1 MKLRSPARRRNA
13 CRRTRRRGAH
23 SRTIRFFAVTQPE
36 TPSPP
41 TKPPSRRLIWLLT
54 VATGA
59 SVANLY
65 YNQPLLSSIARTFGA
80 SPRAAGAI
88 ATLTQAGYAV
98 GLLLFVPLG
107 DIMDRRRLI
116 TFLLCLVAV
125 GLLVTG
131 LGPTLSVVMA
141 ASFAIGVTTVVPQLI
156 LPFAAGLAPPAMRGR
171 IVGQVVSGLLVG
183 ILAGR
188 AVAGVVGAVAGWRAM
203 YLLASA
209 AMLSLAVLLWRTLP
223 SARPAATASYGS
235 LIRSLGTLFR
245 GEPVIRDAALLGAL
259 TFAAFS
265 AFWTTLAFRLQ
276 EPPLH
281 SGSAMAGSYGL
292 IGLVGAGVAPLA
304 GRMADK
310 QHPRRTVGFALL
322 GNVAAWLVMLAVGH
336 TLWGLAIGVLLL
348 DAATQA
354 AQVSNQ
360 ARVYALPTYAHNRLN
375 TIYMVCYFIGGAT
388 GSALAVVAW
397 DAFRWAG
404 VCAIALGSLMTAYAV
419 YFARRAEPGL

>member
-1 MKLRSPARRRNA
+1 
-13 CRRTRRRGAH
+13 
-23 SRTIRFFAVTQPE
+23 VTQPD
-36 TPSPP
+36 TPTHP

-65 YNQPLLSSIARTFGA
+65 YNQPLLSSIAQTFHA
-80 SPRAAGAI
+80 TPRAAGGI

-107 DIMDRRRLI
+107 DIVERRRLI
-116 TFLLCLVAV
+116 TLLLCLVA
-125 GLLVTG
+125 GALLIVG
-131 LGPTLSVVMA
+131 LGPTLHVVMA
-141 ASFAIGVTTVVPQLI
+141 ASFAVGVTTVVPQLL

-188 AVAGVVGAVAGWRAM
+188 AVAGIVGDVAGWRAM
-203 YLLASA
+203 YLGASA
-209 AMLSLAVLLWRTLP
+209 AMLLLAVVLWRALP
-223 SARPAATASYGS
+223 AVKPVATASYGS
-235 LIRSLGTLFR
+235 LIRSIGTLFR
-245 GEPVIRDAALLGAL
+245 GEPVIRDAALLGGL

-292 IGLVGAGVAPLA
+292 IGLVGAAIAPLA
-304 GRMADK
+304 GRTADRT
-310 QHPRRTVGFALL
+310 HPRRTVGFALL
-322 GNVAAWLVMLAVGH
+322 GNVVAWLVLLVFGH
-336 TLWGLAIGVLLL
+336 TLWGIAIGVLLL

-360 ARVYALPTYAHNRLN
+360 ARVYALPTHAHNRLN
-375 TIYMVCYFIGGAT
+375 TIYMVGYFIGGAA

-397 DAFRWAG
+397 DGFRWRG
-404 VCAIALGSLMTAYAV
+404 VCAVALGSLLTAYAV
-419 YFARRAEPGL
+419 YFARSNEPGL

>member
-1 MKLRSPARRRNA
+1 
-13 CRRTRRRGAH
+13 
-23 SRTIRFFAVTQPE
+23 VTQPD
-36 TPSPP
+36 TPAQP

-54 VATGA
+54 VGTGA

-65 YNQPLLSSIARTFGA
+65 YNQPLLSSIARTFHA
-80 SPRAAGAI
+80 TPRAAGAI

-107 DIMDRRRLI
+107 DIVERRRLI
-116 TFLLCLVAV
+116 TLLLCLVA
-125 GLLVTG
+125 GALLIAG
-131 LGPTLSVVMA
+131 LGPTLSIVMA
-141 ASFAIGVTTVVPQLI
+141 ASFAVGVTTVVPQLL
-156 LPFAAGLAPPAMRGR
+156 LPLAAGLAPAAMRGR

-188 AVAGVVGAVAGWRAM
+188 AVAGVVGDVAGWRVM
-203 YLLASA
+203 FLGASA
-209 AMLSLAVLLWRTLP
+209 AMLLLAVVLWRALP
-223 SARPAATASYGS
+223 EVRPATTASYGS
-235 LIRSLGTLFR
+235 LIRSIGMLFR

-292 IGLVGAGVAPLA
+292 IGLAGAAVAPLA
-304 GRMADK
+304 GRIADK
-310 QHPRRTVGFALL
+310 THPRRTVGLALL
-322 GNVAAWLVMLAVGH
+322 GNIAAWLVLLLLGH
-336 TLWGLAIGVLLL
+336 TLWGIAIGVLLL

-360 ARVYALPTYAHNRLN
+360 ARVYALPTHAHNRLN
-375 TIYMVCYFIGGAT
+375 TIYMVGYFIGGAA
-388 GSALAVVAW
+388 GSALAVIAW
-397 DAFRWAG
+397 DAFRWPG
-404 VCAIALGSLMTAYAV
+404 VCAVALGSLLTAYAV
-419 YFARRAEPGL
+419 YFARRNQPRL

>member
-1 MKLRSPARRRNA
+1 MKLRPLSPHRNA
-13 CRRTRRRGAH
+13 T
-23 SRTIRFFAVTQPE
+23 SRCGDRPMSAIRFVAVTPPE
-36 TPSPP
+36 TPSLP
-41 TKPPSRRLIWLLT
+41 TKAPSRRLIWLLT
-54 VATGA
+54 IATGA

-65 YNQPLLSSIARTFGA
+65 YNQPLLSAIARTFHA
-80 SPRAAGAI
+80 TPRAAGAI

-107 DIMDRRRLI
+107 DIVERRRLI
-116 TFLLCLVAV
+116 TLLLCLVAV
-125 GLLVTG
+125 ALLVVG
-131 LGPTLSVVMA
+131 LGPTLSVVMV
-141 ASFAIGVTTVVPQLI
+141 ASFAVGVTTVVPQLL

-188 AVAGVVGAVAGWRAM
+188 AVSGVVGALAGWRAM
-203 YLLASA
+203 YLGASA
-209 AMLSLAVLLWRTLP
+209 AMLLLAVLLWHVLP
-223 SARPAATASYGS
+223 SVKPSVNASYGS
-235 LIRSLGTLFR
+235 LIRSIGALFR

-281 SGSAMAGSYGL
+281 SGSAVAGSFGL
-292 IGLVGAGVAPLA
+292 IGLVGAAVAPLA
-304 GRMADK
+304 GRIADK
-310 QHPRRTVGFALL
+310 THPRRTVGLALL
-322 GNVAAWLVMLAVGH
+322 GNVVAWLVMLVFGH

-348 DAATQA
+348 DTATQA

-360 ARVYALPTYAHNRLN
+360 ARVYALPMHAHNRLN
-375 TIYMVCYFIGGAT
+375 TIYMVGYFIGGAA

-397 DAFRWAG
+397 DAFRWPG
-404 VCAIALGSLMTAYAV
+404 VCAVALGSLTIGYAV
-419 YFARRAEPGL
+419 YFARRSDPAL